1 MAFVLIDNSNR
12 KQLYPFTIN
21 RAVASIRFGITT
33 RLEWWQLVTGD
44 EVFILTEHYL
54 QALYPAIPNG
64 NHMIVD
70 AAILPDEALLQQIKQ
85 LGEGE
90 TIQDEKGLIAA
101 NYNFTTETNRENIL
115 STFTG
120 NTSTQAVTRIEY
132 PFQLFQWNDEAI
144 RGDFKLLTKSR
155 NSQPISP
162 TNNIYQTADIF
173 IEAGA
178 KVEYATL
185 NSTTGPIYIGKDAEI
200 WEGAVIRGPFA
211 IGANAVI
218 KAGAKIYG
226 ATTIGPWCAAGGE
239 IKNVIMMGFSN
250 KAHDGYL
257 GDAVVGHWCNFG
269 AGTSNSNVK
278 NSGGVISL
286 YEAAQDK
293 FIPVAN
299 KCGLVMGD
307 YSRTSINSSLNTGSW
322 VGICCNVFGK
332 GLLPKHL
339 HHFSWGIDGQRYR
352 IEKALEEISNWQ
364 SMKKQQI
371 TAAEKG
377 VLFYV
382 FNHLIG

>member
-1 MAFVLIDNSNR
+1 MAFVLVDNLQR

-33 RLEWWQLVTGD
+33 RLEWWQLVTEQ
-44 EVFILTEHYL
+44 EVFVLTEDYL
-54 QALYPAIPNG
+54 QLLYPAIPNG
-64 NHMIVD
+64 QHIIVD
-70 AAILPDEALLQQIKQ
+70 AAVLPDEELLQKIKQ
-85 LGEGE
+85 LENGQS
-90 TIQDEKGLIAA
+90 IKDENGLIAA
-101 NYNFTTETNRENIL
+101 SYTFSEQTNRELVLATIN
-115 STFTG
+115 SDSVAET
-120 NTSTQAVTRIEY
+120 ATRIEY
-132 PFQLFQWNDEAI
+132 PFQLFQWNNTAL
-144 RGDFKLLTKSR
+144 RADFKLLTKSR
-155 NSQPISP
+155 KSQAISP

-173 IEAGA
+173 IEEGA

-211 IGANAVI
+211 IGSNAVI

-239 IKNVIMMGFSN
+239 IKNVIMMGYSN

-257 GDAVVGHWCNFG
+257 GDAVVGQWCNFG

-293 FIPVAN
+293 FIPVSQ

-307 YSRTSINSSLNTGSW
+307 YSRTSINSSMNTGSW

-364 SMKKQQI
+364 KMKSQQI
-371 TAAEKG
+371 TLIEKE
-377 VLFYV
+377 VLQYV
-382 FNHLIG
+382 FTNLL